1 MNKTPKP
8 SHQLHRYYRRL
19 LRAYGPQFWWSAGSR
34 FEVIVGAILT
44 QNTNWRNVERAILNL
59 RQEGLVVPEALR
71 QVSRRRLAAVIRPS
85 GYFNI
90 KAGRLKSFVRFLTDR
105 YEGDLNRMFG
115 EPTDVLR
122 RHLLKVKGIGPETA
136 DSILL
141 YAGGHPIFV
150 IDAYTR
156 RVLGRHRLVSPR
168 ATYEGLQT
176 YIMSHLYPDASQFNE
191 YHALLVKVGKE
202 HCGRK
207 PTCSGCPLEDFL
219 DGRRPK
225 ILY

>member
-1 MNKTPKP
+1 MSQSPQP
-8 SHQLHRYYRRL
+8 SHELHQYYRRL
-19 LRAYGPQFWWSAGSR
+19 LRAYGPQSWWPADSP

-59 RQEGLVVPEALR
+59 KRQGLMSPEALR
-71 QVSRRRLAAVIRPS
+71 KASRRGLAAVIRPS

-90 KAGRLKSFVRFLTDR
+90 KAGRLKSFVRFLMDQ
-105 YEGDLNRMFG
+105 YKGDLDRMFG
-115 EPTDVLR
+115 EPTNVLR
-122 RHLLKVKGIGPETA
+122 RRLLKVRGIGPETA

-141 YAGGHPIFV
+141 YAGGHPVFV

-168 ATYEGLQT
+168 ATYGDLQT
-176 YIMSHLYPDASQFNE
+176 YIMSHLYPDATEFNE

-219 DGRRPK
+219 GGRRPK
-225 ILY
+225 ALY